1 MFSQCEA
8 EKQGGFAGSQA
19 GAGGQRKGARGAAGY
34 PGLAEGRCI
43 SSDRDGAEQQHTGAT
58 GETLKLL
65 SGRVTSHMHKVFWG
79 FNKKWKFL
87 LKLALHLNT
96 LSVKTPLAII
106 FSQGH
111 TKCHSFSDRVVFVN
125 GHAIH

>member
-58 GETLKLL
+58 GETLELL
-65 SGRVTSHMHKVFWG
+65 FGRVTSHLHKVFWSSL
-79 FNKKWKFL
+79 KFL
-87 LKLALHLNT
+87 LKLVLHFKT

-106 FSQGH
+106 FFTRAH
-111 TKCHSFSDRVVFVN
+111 KMSFIF
-125 GHAIH
+125 